1 MARRIAMPTKQTA
14 TDGHNELPLS
24 YFACPNSDCANFNR
38 FGADN
43 LSVCEQMGK
52 GKAIRRL
59 YCHTC
64 GHRFSERKGSLME
77 DTKLPEQTVVRVV
90 KCLAHGNGVEA
101 TADICEVDQ
110 RSVQRILEKAGP
122 RAEAFHRLQL
132 EQLEQ
137 TIEAVQLDEL
147 HGRGVGQVPSESTT
161 PRKKVRRR
169 RIKKK
174 AKRGFT

>member
-1 MARRIAMPTKQTA
+1 MPTKQTA
-14 TDGHNELPLS
+14 KDGHDEFPLS
-24 YFACPNSDCANFNR
+24 FFACPNPDCVDFNR

-43 LSVCEQMGK
+43 LSVCEHMGK
-52 GKAIRRL
+52 GQAIRRL

-77 DTKLPEQTVVRVV
+77 DTKLPEETIVRIV

-122 RAEAFHRLQL
+122 RAEAFHQLQL

-137 TIEAVQLDEL
+137 TIDAVQLDEL
-147 HGRGVGQVPSESTT
+147 HGRVVGQVSAESTA
-161 PRKKVRRR
+161 PRKKVRRRR

-174 AKRGFT
+174 AKRGSTRRCR